1 MSEQLLDTIIT
12 IFGTLLVAAISGVV
26 TWAVANRQD
35 KTSRAN
41 KAEELK
47 QKDEQMAQ
55 EKAAAVNS
63 AQQQVVQSALNVLQP
78 YKEQND
84 WLTVQVRELTSR
96 VEQLEERLRVKIA
109 EEARLLKEN
118 ADLRSAYNVMSRK
131 VQKLE
136 RFIRANIG
144 RDIDTDELDSDP
156 SLGVFQDVPPAADPT
171 PPIPTRN
178 TFQDVPNDQPPDDA
192 A

>member
-55 EKAAAVNS
+55 EKAAAVNA

-84 WLTVQVRELTSR
+84 WLTTQVRELTNR

-118 ADLRSAYNVMSRK
+118 ADLRKAYNAMSRK
-131 VQKLE
+131 VQRLE
-136 RFIRANIG
+136 RFIRENIG
-144 RDIDTDELDSDP
+144 RDIDTGELDSEP
-156 SLGVFQDVPPAADPT
+156 ELAILPPPAVDPT
-171 PPIPTRN
+171 PPIPTRS
-178 TFQDVPNDQPPDDA
+178 TFQDRPSDQPPDDA
-192 A
+192 G